1 MICARQ
7 KFCEWFLLP
16 VLIGLAVSLSSAAVF
31 DNPVN
36 EKSKQ
41 ELSQVLTQVTR
52 YDEVS
57 GDFKQVKSIKKLNRE
72 FVSTG
77 TFLISKKSGIVWKM
91 QKPFVSEMTVSDEGI
106 FERSANGTVK
116 TVSTKDSPVFA
127 QFSKVIQAAFF
138 GNLSE
143 LESRFS
149 LYYEKTQN
157 GSRIGLVPREA
168 AIRKVVANIVMEMSE
183 NLDKVVI
190 TDGEGSPV
198 TYEFTN
204 HKRK

>member
-1 MICARQ
+1 MTCLR
-7 KFCEWFLLP
+7 LLAIL
-16 VLIGLAVSLSSAAVF
+16 VGLVVTLSSAAVF

-41 ELSQVLTQVTR
+41 ELSQVLTQVTS

-57 GDFKQVKSIKKLNRE
+57 GDFKQIKTIKKLNRE
-72 FVSTG
+72 FVSSG
-77 TFLISKKSGIVWKM
+77 AFRISKKSGIVWSM
-91 QKPFVSEMTVSDEGI
+91 QKPFVSEMTINDSGI

-116 TVSTKDSPVFA
+116 TISTKDNPVFA
-127 QFSKVIQAAFF
+127 QFSKVIQAVFF

-149 LYYEKTQN
+149 LFYEKTPN

-168 AIRKVVANIVMEMSE
+168 TIRKVVANIVMEMSA

>member
-1 MICARQ
+1 MTCLR
-7 KFCEWFLLP
+7 LLAIL
-16 VLIGLAVSLSSAAVF
+16 VGLGVTLSSAAVF

-41 ELSQVLTQVTR
+41 ELSQVLTQVTS

-57 GDFKQVKSIKKLNRE
+57 GDFKQIKTIKKLNRE
-72 FVSTG
+72 FVSSG
-77 TFLISKKSGIVWKM
+77 AFRISKKSGIVWSM
-91 QKPFVSEMTVSDEGI
+91 QKPFVSEMTVNDSGI

-116 TVSTKDSPVFA
+116 TISTKDNPVFA
-127 QFSKVIQAAFF
+127 QFSKVIQAVFF

-149 LYYEKTQN
+149 LFYEKTPN

-168 AIRKVVANIVMEMSE
+168 TIRKVVANIVMEMSA

>member
-1 MICARQ
+1 MTCLR
-7 KFCEWFLLP
+7 LLAIL
-16 VLIGLAVSLSSAAVF
+16 VGLGVTLSSAAVF

-41 ELSQVLTQVTR
+41 ELSQVLTQVTS

-57 GDFKQVKSIKKLNRE
+57 GDFKQIKTIKKLNRE
-72 FVSTG
+72 FVSSG
-77 TFLISKKSGIVWKM
+77 TFRISKKSGIVWSM
-91 QKPFVSEMTVSDEGI
+91 QKPFVSEMTVNDSGI

-116 TVSTKDSPVFA
+116 TISTKDNPVFA
-127 QFSKVIQAAFF
+127 QFSKVIQAVFF

-149 LYYEKTQN
+149 LFYEKTPN

-168 AIRKVVANIVMEMSE
+168 TIRKVVANIVMEMSA

>member
-1 MICARQ
+1 MTCLR
-7 KFCEWFLLP
+7 LLAIL
-16 VLIGLAVSLSSAAVF
+16 VGLVVTLSSAAVF

-41 ELSQVLTQVTR
+41 ELSQVLTQVTS

-57 GDFKQVKSIKKLNRE
+57 GDFKQIKTIKKLNRE
-72 FVSTG
+72 FVSSG
-77 TFLISKKSGIVWKM
+77 TFRISKKSGIVWSM
-91 QKPFVSEMTVSDEGI
+91 QKPFVSEMTVNDSGI

-116 TVSTKDSPVFA
+116 TISTKDNPVFA
-127 QFSKVIQAAFF
+127 QFSKVIQAVFF

-149 LYYEKTQN
+149 LFYEKTPN

-168 AIRKVVANIVMEMSE
+168 TIRKVVANIVMEMSAH
-183 NLDKVVI
+183 LDKVVI

>member
-1 MICARQ
+1 MTCLR
-7 KFCEWFLLP
+7 LLAIL
-16 VLIGLAVSLSSAAVF
+16 VGLGVTLSSAAVF

-41 ELSQVLTQVTR
+41 ELSQVLTQVTS

-57 GDFKQVKSIKKLNRE
+57 GDFKQIKTIKKLNRE
-72 FVSTG
+72 FVSSG
-77 TFLISKKSGIVWKM
+77 TFRISKKSGIVWSM
-91 QKPFVSEMTVSDEGI
+91 QKPFVSEMTVNDSGI

-116 TVSTKDSPVFA
+116 TISTKDNPVFA
-127 QFSKVIQAAFF
+127 QFSKVIQAVFF

-149 LYYEKTQN
+149 LFYEKTPN

-168 AIRKVVANIVMEMSE
+168 TIRKVVANIVMDMSA

>member
-1 MICARQ
+1 MTCLR
-7 KFCEWFLLP
+7 LLAIL
-16 VLIGLAVSLSSAAVF
+16 VGLGVTLSSAAVF

-41 ELSQVLTQVTR
+41 ELSQVLTQVTS

-57 GDFKQVKSIKKLNRE
+57 GDFKQIKTIKKLNRE
-72 FVSTG
+72 FVSSG
-77 TFLISKKSGIVWKM
+77 TFRISKKSGIVWNM
-91 QKPFVSEMTVSDEGI
+91 QKPFVSEMTVNDSGI

-116 TVSTKDSPVFA
+116 TISTKDNPVFA
-127 QFSKVIQAAFF
+127 QFSKVIQAVFF

-149 LYYEKTQN
+149 LFYEKTPN

-168 AIRKVVANIVMEMSE
+168 TIRKVVANIVMDMSA